1 MQTMY
6 MTIPYIPDMAT
17 SGSGFSA
24 VVLNYNTSAVNLMN
38 GWDYFKFLLTTT
50 SSFLTQSC
58 LLIVSCLTS
67 FKVSSGNVFLFVLLL
82 LCKLVIAQVSKVS
95 RKTHAW
101 IERPTLGFEEVMQI
115 FAFSF
120 IKPPVLTGIVKKA
133 FLFKYNQRRRKN
145 PSWFVCRRERER
157 HLITL
162 YSPR

>member
-1 MQTMY
+1 LRLFQ
-6 MTIPYIPDMAT
+6 IPFNNNVIVFN
-17 SGSGFSA
+17 SK
-24 VVLNYNTSAVNLMN
+24 L
-38 GWDYFKFLLTTT
+38 
-50 SSFLTQSC
+50 SSYC
-58 LLIVSCLTS
+58 
-67 FKVSSGNVFLFVLLL
+67 FLFDVRLASPY

-145 PSWFVCRRERER
+145 PS
-157 HLITL
+157 
-162 YSPR
+162 